1 MHPWALLRE
10 GLICLRG
17 VCAGLLVVCRRARG
31 VAPQKRE
38 GNALYTDGAVGRAV
52 LKSLFCE
59 KRASERVSTE
69 SIKPL
74 ISMGGETRQMSASL
88 SLTAP
93 HTQTPSTLAAAARIR
108 RHFLSPAIWL
118 CASIIHPS
126 FKMYY
131 FVLAQ
136 LPRTPSCLLICLMGL
151 CSNSK
156 SKGFFIYLLYQI

>member
-93 HTQTPSTLAAAARIR
+93 HTQTPYP
-108 RHFLSPAIWL
+108 LSPPPRASAATFCRRQYG
-118 CASIIHPS
+118 CALQLFILRSKCIILSWHSSHAHPLV
-126 FKMYY
+126 Y
-131 FVLAQ
+131 
-136 LPRTPSCLLICLMGL
+136 
-151 CSNSK
+151 
-156 SKGFFIYLLYQI
+156 